1 MNDAS
6 GIEISRVDHIGIRVA
21 DADRAIAFYGHLGF
35 SVVHRVDPAAKH
47 ENFDN
52 VVILRNQ
59 AGVELNLVI
68 NGDRGETENILMD
81 VEAKHAGITHVALT
95 VISMKATIAA
105 LGQYGIAITQGPV
118 MFGGDGHVSVFIR
131 DPDRNVIELRA
142 REENLDEIEGLVMYD
157 PAG

>member
-1 MNDAS
+1 MNDGNS
-6 GIEISRVDHIGIRVA
+6 IEIERVDHIGIRVA
-21 DADRAIAFYGHLGF
+21 DADRAIAFYGQLGF
-35 SVVHRVDPAAKH
+35 SVAKRV
-47 ENFDN
+47 EFDD
-52 VVILRNQ
+52 VIIIRND

-81 VEAKHAGITHVALT
+81 VEVKHAGITHVALT
-95 VISMKATIAA
+95 VASMKATIAA